1 MNNIDDDLCE
11 KDKRLIIVIDNMDR
25 LPKLKVQ
32 ELWAAIHSF
41 FSEIQYDN
49 IKVIVPF
56 DRLHIRNAFQT
67 EDIKDT
73 SNEDAKCATI

>member
-1 MNNIDDDLCE
+1 MALASAPVKFETISEKEPSTKQFKEWMNNIDDDLCE

-41 FSEIQYDN
+41 F
-49 IKVIVPF
+49 F
-56 DRLHIRNAFQT
+56 
-67 EDIKDT
+67 
-73 SNEDAKCATI
+73 